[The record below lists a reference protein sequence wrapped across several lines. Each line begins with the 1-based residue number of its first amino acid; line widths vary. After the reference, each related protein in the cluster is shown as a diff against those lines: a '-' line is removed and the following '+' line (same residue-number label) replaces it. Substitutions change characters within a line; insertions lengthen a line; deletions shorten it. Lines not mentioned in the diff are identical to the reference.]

1 MESFWTPINEAVLRQ
16 GDLLPGCSIPEFPPD
31 FAVAEKAAL
40 VVQVDQADLI
50 VITQSCDL
58 EHGGLSLVA
67 MCPVWSIPA
76 FEAAQAAF
84 GRSSSTK
91 AWRNYWNNV
100 RKGRSSSLHLLS
112 SPTNPTDARSALV
125 VDFSRNLQ
133 PSRRLFGPSRRASR
147 RPLAIAFAVPGA
159 FLTSVRSLFHARG
172 VAFVHTRI
180 LTAAL
185 VGC

>member
-1 MESFWTPINEAVLRQ
+1 VLRQ

-58 EHGGLSLVA
+58 EHGALSLVA

-84 GRSSSTK
+84 GRSSSAK
-91 AWRNYWNNV
+91 AWRDYWNNV
-100 RKGRSSSLHLLS
+100 RKGRSSSLHLLA

-125 VDFSRNLQ
+125 VDFRAIYSLPFAYLAGHAAQVGDRW
-133 PSRRLFGPSRRASR
+133 RLRSPFLEHFSQ
-147 RPLAIAFAVPGA
+147 AFA
-159 FLTSVRSLFHARG
+159 RSFMR
-172 VAFVHTRI
+172 
-180 LTAAL
+180 
-185 VGC
+185 VGLPSSIPEF

>member
-91 AWRNYWNNV
+91 AWRDYWNNV

-125 VDFSRNLQ
+125 VDFRAIYSLPVAYLARHAAQ
-133 PSRRLFGPSRRASR
+133 VGDRWRLRSPFLEHFSQ
-147 RPLAIAFAVPGA
+147 AFA
-159 FLTSVRSLFHARG
+159 RSFMR
-172 VAFVHTRI
+172 
-180 LTAAL
+180 
-185 VGC
+185 VGLPSSIPEF